1 MEKKTNIICAL
12 WAVTLVAIFVVV
24 SGQDTV
30 IICNGLFPLTG
41 KDAKQGG
48 IEEAVVRK
56 GIERINELSK
66 LLFPNSSVI
75 FTLTSSDT
83 ESTVSGA
90 LSAVSSI
97 PISALVLTS
106 SDRAVAEA
114 VAPILQQAAVAHFTT
129 CASEGLTKYSNIVQM
144 VPTEKHQ
151 GAVLAELIYHFN
163 WKFTVGVLSSS
174 SPYGAELLSRFI
186 SRSNE
191 IDLSVLAS
199 QQFYPGTQELWQ
211 IVSTV
216 KSSQARVIVNLM
228 GVSDMQTVIRHAE
241 RLDMLTDKYVW
252 LCSDACSTS
261 QIFTDPETG
270 KVDEKLRNKFAGM
283 LGTHYQTGH
292 GRLYEEFLDE
302 WEKEDIFQFAG
313 SGKRE
318 TSYFAPYGIEALGAY
333 LLAIVE
339 VGKTPGKTY
348 SAENIISALVNVS
361 FEGVTGLVSFDNDGR
376 ERRAVFDIVNLRY
389 DSLRADYTDFVRIGV
404 WTEGADENDVIDTNV
419 DLIAPRFNFTFKPQ
433 FHGGSY
439 DFPDLDVRNSFDYWS
454 CNDGEEKT
462 DETGKSVRLEKPDGQ
477 GANNI
482 DNSYRCDEFID
493 CYNMSDEWGCPVSF
507 PVLFI
512 VYGIFL
518 FLFICFAV
526 FCLIFTCVFGFC
538 IRRKR
543 IRASSPTF
551 LIIMC
556 LAAILGYGGLFAF
569 FGQPHTVSCNF
580 RVWFLAVA
588 VITVISA
595 LFVKSFRVWRLY
607 RSPTE
612 IKALKDWQLILFVI
626 ASVIPVLILLV
637 LWTGLSTPTAKL
649 IEASSDDKEHLLCSY
664 GSVAGM
670 IGFYF
675 FFFAIVAYV
684 ALFLLFGIF
693 LSIATRNVVST
704 FNESRLIAISIY
716 NITFSAIVTIPI
728 VFVLKDSDPFI
739 TWIIIV
745 TAFAYGFTATL
756 VLQFFP
762 KIWGIV
768 VRDKF
773 AKEASTQ
780 SGNSSGPTHASV
792 TSRDSKAIF

>member
-1 MEKKTNIICAL
+1 MKRGTTVVLCFSLLMMALCA
-12 WAVTLVAIFVVV
+12 VV
-24 SGQDTV
+24 SCQEAQLF
-30 IICNGLFPLTG
+30 INCLFPLTG

-48 IEEAVVRK
+48 VEEAVMRK
-56 GIERINELSK
+56 GVASANVVAPK
-66 LLFPNSSVI
+66 LITRLPPKLVLNSV
-75 FTLTSSDT
+75 DT

-90 LSAVSSI
+90 LSAASKLPPSVF
-97 PISALVLTS
+97 VLTS
-106 SDRAVAEA
+106 SNREVAEA
-114 VAPILQQAAVAHFTT
+114 VAPIILSFNIPHYTFS
-129 CASEGLTKYSNIVQM
+129 ASEGVKKYDNVIQM
-144 VPTEKHQ
+144 VPSERHQ
-151 GAVLAELIYHFN
+151 GTVLAELAHRFN
-163 WKFTVGVLSSS
+163 WEFTVGVMSAS
-174 SPYGAELLSRFI
+174 SPYGAEILAEFVLRASQIGMRILS
-186 SRSNE
+186 
-191 IDLSVLAS
+191 S

-211 IVSTV
+211 IITTV
-216 KSSQARVIVNLM
+216 KESHARVIVNIM
-228 GVSDMQTVIRHAE
+228 GASDMQMVIRHAE